1 MRGRPDAG
9 GAWALGGTSD
19 GRGRATQLQGA
30 PTTRGLHPNLG
41 GQDGAVAVSLALRSA
56 SVGRCLGDSQ
66 VAHGWIRGEWV
77 QVYNPCRVKSIRIA
91 AYSVMYIPTLLLLS
105 FVSVP

>member
-1 MRGRPDAG
+1 MGLIQLRMARGEPHN
-9 GAWALGGTSD
+9 S
-19 GRGRATQLQGA
+19 RATSCEGM
-30 PTTRGLHPNLG
+30 HPNLE

-66 VAHGWIRGEWV
+66 VAPSWIRGEWV

-91 AYSVMYIPTLLLLS
+91 AYSDMYIFLH
-105 FVSVP
+105 FCYFI